1 MQQPS
6 KTIPLFSVF
15 MSHDVD
21 KPLLEVLHSGYIGQ
35 GKQVEEF
42 EAALAASIGN
52 PYVLTLNSAT
62 SGLHL
67 AYRLAGVTQGT
78 EVITTPQ
85 TCLWSGSMVLL
96 PDGKTKRISTIVNK
110 RLALEVMSFD
120 PRTKTIVPKK
130 VVNWI
135 KLPATTVS
143 WYRLSRE
150 MAQGTNGTLCTRG
163 VWVTGDHKVYSQRGI
178 VRADSLNP
186 AADKLLTVY
195 KQPNAKQAEFI
206 DGTLLGDGHLDRP
219 VRPKS
224 GHSRL
229 SVGHT
234 TRQREWVDIKSR
246 ALKGIPL
253 REWTRHPYKQTGET
267 CGFETKKLPFFR
279 RQYHRWY
286 SKNKGIKQVPDDL
299 SLTPL
304 VLATW
309 FMDDG
314 CYTKKEDTSVVVLC
328 TDGFDC
334 NANWKLFWKL
344 TDVGFRPRMVFQR
357 KRKTYRLS
365 ITTDDLH
372 RFFMTVAPYIP
383 PTMRY
388 KLPAGYPDYDP
399 SLWDLGEAE
408 VFYDKVT
415 VMKGQPSV
423 DRRYVYCLEVEDT
436 HNFITSGIVVSNCAA
451 TNLPIL
457 ANGGKIIWA
466 DIDPDTG
473 LIAPADVER
482 KITSTT
488 KAIVCVDWGGTPCN
502 LDRLMDIG
510 KRHGIPVIEDAAH
523 SFGATYKGRKIG
535 TIADFTVFSYQAIK
549 TLTTVDG
556 GALVVKD
563 PERYRR
569 GKLLRWYGIDR
580 ESPRT
585 TDSRIEED
593 IAEYGYK
600 FHMNDVTATIGL
612 HQLPHLEDTLTRHR
626 ANAASYQSRIDDRFY
641 THPRIGDYAY
651 TGSYWLYTILLPDQE
666 QRLAFMRFMAE
677 HGVMVSQVHSRNDTH
692 TAFRESRTELPG
704 VTAFCER
711 QVSIPVHWA
720 LTQEQ
725 RQTIVDLC
733 NEFAKQA
740 V

>member
-35 GKQVEEF
+35 GKKVEEF
-42 EAALAASIGN
+42 EHAVADYIGN

-67 AYRLAGVTQGT
+67 AYRLAGVGPGST
-78 EVITTPQ
+78 VISTPQ
-85 TCLWSGSMVLL
+85 TCS
-96 PDGKTKRISTIVNK
+96 
-110 RLALEVMSFD
+110 
-120 PRTKTIVPKK
+120 
-130 VVNWI
+130 
-135 KLPATTVS
+135 
-143 WYRLSRE
+143 
-150 MAQGTNGTLCTRG
+150 
-163 VWVTGDHKVYSQRGI
+163 
-178 VRADSLNP
+178 
-186 AADKLLTVY
+186 
-195 KQPNAKQAEFI
+195 
-206 DGTLLGDGHLDRP
+206 
-219 VRPKS
+219 
-224 GHSRL
+224 
-229 SVGHT
+229 
-234 TRQREWVDIKSR
+234 
-246 ALKGIPL
+246 
-253 REWTRHPYKQTGET
+253 
-267 CGFETKKLPFFR
+267 
-279 RQYHRWY
+279 
-286 SKNKGIKQVPDDL
+286 
-299 SLTPL
+299 
-304 VLATW
+304 
-309 FMDDG
+309 
-314 CYTKKEDTSVVVLC
+314 
-328 TDGFDC
+328 
-334 NANWKLFWKL
+334 
-344 TDVGFRPRMVFQR
+344 
-357 KRKTYRLS
+357 
-365 ITTDDLH
+365 
-372 RFFMTVAPYIP
+372 
-383 PTMRY
+383 
-388 KLPAGYPDYDP
+388 
-399 SLWDLGEAE
+399 
-408 VFYDKVT
+408 
-415 VMKGQPSV
+415 
-423 DRRYVYCLEVEDT
+423 
-436 HNFITSGIVVSNCAA
+436 A

-457 ANGGKIIWA
+457 ANGGRPVWA
-466 DIDPDTG
+466 EINPDTG
-473 LIAPADVER
+473 LIDPTDVER
-482 KITSTT
+482 KITPTT
-488 KAIVCVDWGGTPCN
+488 KAIVCVDWGGTPCD
-502 LDRLMDIG
+502 LDALMAIG
-510 KRHGIPVIEDAAH
+510 ERHGIPVIEDAAH

-651 TGSYWLYTILLPDQE
+651 TGSYWLYTLLLPDQD
-666 QRLAFMRFMAE
+666 QRLAFMQFMAE

-692 TAFRESRTELPG
+692 TVFKESRTELPG

-720 LTQEQ
+720 LTEEQ